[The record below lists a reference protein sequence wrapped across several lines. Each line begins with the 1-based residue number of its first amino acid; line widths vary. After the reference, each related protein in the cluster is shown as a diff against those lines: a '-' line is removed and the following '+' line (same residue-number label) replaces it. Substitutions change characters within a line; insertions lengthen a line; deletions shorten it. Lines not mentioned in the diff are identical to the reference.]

1 MQETYNRIRSEI
13 STLDAMI
20 EKARTPAARERMANQ
35 RKALKTEAHELLQA
49 IHKEQSAAKLEAQ
62 AAVSA
67 AQLIEKAAYSASL
80 AGVIADYLP
89 RRVRLW
95 LAHEAQRRKS
105 GAKARKPGRF
115 DFFLVVIGAKR

>member
-20 EKARTPAARERMANQ
+20 EKARTPAARERMASR
-35 RKALKTEAHELLQA
+35 RKTLRKEAHELLQA
-49 IHKEQSAAKLEAQ
+49 IHKEQAAAKLEAQ

-89 RRVRLW
+89 RRVRMW
-95 LAHEAQRRKS
+95 LAHEALRRKS
-105 GAKARKPGRF
+105 GAKARKATRWQ
-115 DFFLVVIGAKR
+115 FFLVLIGAKR